1 MSISKFI
8 TKNPQKIGEMR
19 DMGINLND
27 FEGPIDTSTFG
38 GLIKKAITRVQPRG
52 IMDQPFVGRDFS
64 MFDLAKMGQL
74 PNTPEIIPGYNQEM
88 DIDNTGRITL
98 RDRFRDLAGRAQEGI
113 LNTLTGQDRRSSLT
127 RAGLGSILFGFNP
140 LTAILGAFA
149 GSKLPGI
156 TSALQ
161 QGKFNP
167 FEFVQEQRA
176 KREAERLAQID
187 REEKARLASRI
198 RSGGGTIDSGNEGGY
213 GGTGGE
219 GPSAVGSSGMLGG
232 GV

>member
-1 MSISKFI
+1 MA
-8 TKNPQKIGEMR
+8 N
-19 DMGINLND
+19 GIADYFNVSQQDLLGSAAPNI
-27 FEGPIDTSTFG
+27 PMAST
-38 GLIKKAITRVQPRG
+38 
-52 IMDQPFVGRDFS
+52 IM
-64 MFDLAKMGQL
+64 
-74 PNTPEIIPGYNQEM
+74 PGYNEEM
-88 DIDNTGRITL
+88 NIDDSGRITL
-98 RDRFRDLAGRAQEGI
+98 RSYLKELGDTAKGGLSDLAGQGMS
-113 LNTLTGQDRRSSLT
+113 LFDDSRRSNLI
-127 RAGLGSILFGFNP
+127 RAGLGSVLFGFNP

-156 TSALQ
+156 TSAFQ
-161 QGKFNP
+161 QNKFNP

-187 REEKARLASRI
+187 REEKARLSARLNQP
-198 RSGGGTIDSGNEGGY
+198 RMPGGTIDSGNEGGY

>member
-1 MSISKFI
+1 MA
-8 TKNPQKIGEMR
+8 N
-19 DMGINLND
+19 GIADYFNVSQQDLLGSAAPNI
-27 FEGPIDTSTFG
+27 PMAST
-38 GLIKKAITRVQPRG
+38 
-52 IMDQPFVGRDFS
+52 IM
-64 MFDLAKMGQL
+64 
-74 PNTPEIIPGYNQEM
+74 PGYNEEM
-88 DIDNTGRITL
+88 NIDDSGRITL
-98 RDRFRDLAGRAQEGI
+98 RSYLKQLGDTAKGGLSDLAGQGMS
-113 LNTLTGQDRRSSLT
+113 LFDDSRRSNLI
-127 RAGLGSILFGFNP
+127 RAGLGSVLFGFNP

-156 TSALQ
+156 TSAFQ
-161 QGKFNP
+161 QNKFNP

-187 REEKARLASRI
+187 REEKARLSARLNQP
-198 RSGGGTIDSGNEGGY
+198 RMPGGTIDSGNEGGY

>member
-1 MSISKFI
+1 MSIFSKVI
-8 TKNPQKIGEMR
+8 TRNPQKIGEMR

-27 FEGPIDTSTFG
+27 FAPARDLSPFQQ
-38 GLIKKAITRVQPRG
+38 AIRNAVTRVQPTG

-64 MFDLAKMGQL
+64 MFDQARMGQL
-74 PNTPEIIPGYNQEM
+74 PGYNEEM
-88 DIDNTGRITL
+88 DIDDTGRITL
-98 RDRFRDLAGRAQEGI
+98 RNYLQEFGDTAKSGLENLADRGMSLFDNSQ
-113 LNTLTGQDRRSSLT
+113 RSNLT
-127 RAGLGSILFGFNP
+127 RAGLGALLFGVNP
-140 LTAILGAFA
+140 ITALLGAFA
-149 GSKLPGI
+149 GSKAPDMV
-156 TSALQ
+156 SAF
-161 QGKFNP
+161 KENRFNP
-167 FEFVQEQRA
+167 MEYIRE
-176 KREAERLAQID
+176 KRAERLAQID

>member
-1 MSISKFI
+1 M
-8 TKNPQKIGEMR
+8 N
-19 DMGINLND
+19 
-27 FEGPIDTSTFG
+27 GPYIDY
-38 GLIKKAITRVQPRG
+38 L
-52 IMDQPFVGRDFS
+52 DFS
-64 MFDLAKMGQL
+64 RQDLLGKVPTDMPAAKTL
-74 PNTPEIIPGYNQEM
+74 IPGYGEEM
-88 DIDNTGRITL
+88 DIDDTGRIGI
-98 RDRFRDLAGRAQEGI
+98 RDYLKDFAGGAKESI
-113 LNTLTGQDRRSSLT
+113 FNTLTGQDRRSALT

-140 LTAILGAFA
+140 ITALLGAFA

-156 TSALQ
+156 TSAFQ

-167 FEFVQEQRA
+167 LEFIREKRA
-176 KREAERLAQID
+176 QREAERLAQID

-198 RSGGGTIDSGNEGGY
+198 TGGGGTIDSGNEGGY

>member
-1 MSISKFI
+1 MS
-8 TKNPQKIGEMR
+8 N
-19 DMGINLND
+19 GIADYFNFSQQDLLGSAAPNI
-27 FEGPIDTSTFG
+27 PMAST
-38 GLIKKAITRVQPRG
+38 
-52 IMDQPFVGRDFS
+52 IM
-64 MFDLAKMGQL
+64 
-74 PNTPEIIPGYNQEM
+74 PGYNQEM
-88 DIDNTGRITL
+88 NINDTNKITL
-98 RDRFRDLAGRAQEGI
+98 RNYLQEFGDTAKSGLENLADKGMS
-113 LNTLTGQDRRSSLT
+113 LFDDSRRSNLT
-127 RAGLGSILFGFNP
+127 RAGLGALLFGFNP

>member
-1 MSISKFI
+1 MANGIADYFDVSQQDLLGSAAPNIS
-8 TKNPQKIGEMR
+8 M
-19 DMGINLND
+19 
-27 FEGPIDTSTFG
+27 
-38 GLIKKAITRVQPRG
+38 A
-52 IMDQPFVGRDFS
+52 
-64 MFDLAKMGQL
+64 
-74 PNTPEIIPGYNQEM
+74 NTMMPGYDQEM
-88 DIDNTGRITL
+88 NIDDSGRITL
-98 RDRFRDLAGRAQEGI
+98 GSYLKELQNMAGEGI
-113 LNTLTGQDRRSSLT
+113 TSVADKSMSLFDNTPRSNFT
-127 RAGLGSILFGFNP
+127 RAGLGALLFGFNP

-156 TSALQ
+156 TSAFQ